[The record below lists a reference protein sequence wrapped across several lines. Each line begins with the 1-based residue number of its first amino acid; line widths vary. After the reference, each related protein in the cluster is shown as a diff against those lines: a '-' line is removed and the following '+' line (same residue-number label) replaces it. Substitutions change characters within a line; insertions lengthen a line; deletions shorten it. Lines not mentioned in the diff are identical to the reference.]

1 MIHRDVNV
9 EAVLG
14 PVLLPTVLAGVDE
27 EVREVYGLNMI
38 HNIRLV
44 VEIDLEIKI
53 LLGFLFVLLNLPE
66 NDVSHQLFE
75 LLIDP
80 ESVYQYGLDGVF

>member
-44 VEIDLEIKI
+44 RI
-53 LLGFLFVLLNLPE
+53 
-66 NDVSHQLFE
+66 
-75 LLIDP
+75 
-80 ESVYQYGLDGVF
+80 